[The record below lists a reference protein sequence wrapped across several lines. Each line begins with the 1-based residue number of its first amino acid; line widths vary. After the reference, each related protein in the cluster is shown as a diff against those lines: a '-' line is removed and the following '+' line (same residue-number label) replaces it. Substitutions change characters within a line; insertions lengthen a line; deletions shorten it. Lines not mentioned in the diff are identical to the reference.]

1 MVMSC
6 FLAALGHEQPCGSL
20 LSQSIQLEYDWPDE
34 NRALIPVSFREIW
47 QGVEC
52 PRLLNLK
59 I

>member
-34 NRALIPVSFREIW
+34 NCALIPVSFSVRF
-47 QGVEC
+47 GKV
-52 PRLLNLK
+52 LNVQDCS